1 VLIKN
6 DLINHKKFE
15 IEKTINKAIISSK
28 SDDSIKYIRKLLLL
42 NKQKEIDKIMESII
56 LFVEETVR
64 NNMILIIVM
73 TMLCVAIDYLKK
85 IQNNR
90 KVIMVKYKPDKD
102 IIRLGEE
109 TRIFLYINNK
119 RYYLKNFEESNKLN
133 KLVNLKDIV
142 LDDENNEFYFINK

>member
-1 VLIKN
+1 MKVQ
-6 DLINHKKFE
+6 F
-15 IEKTINKAIISSK
+15 
-28 SDDSIKYIRKLLLL
+28 
-42 NKQKEIDKIMESII
+42 
-56 LFVEETVR
+56 
-64 NNMILIIVM
+64 
-73 TMLCVAIDYLKK
+73 
-85 IQNNR
+85 NR

-142 LDDENNEFYFINK
+142 LDDEKNEFYFINK

>member
-1 VLIKN
+1 
-6 DLINHKKFE
+6 
-15 IEKTINKAIISSK
+15 
-28 SDDSIKYIRKLLLL
+28 
-42 NKQKEIDKIMESII
+42 MESII

-73 TMLCVAIDYLKK
+73 TMLCVAIDYLRK
-85 IQNNR
+85 IQNKR
-90 KVIMVKYKPDKD
+90 KISLVQYKPNKD
-102 IIRLGEE
+102 IVRLGEE

-142 LDDENNEFYFINK
+142 LDDEKNEFYFINK